1 MSASALAEGRVAG
14 RYFDGQSSQARAAE
28 ARVEAEQ
35 LEVHLEGG
43 ERLRFA
49 ADQVRLG
56 TQVGSAGCYLHLGEG
71 AALESTDVAGVQ
83 ALVRAL
89 RSSTAGTLWLHRLE
103 VSPRLIVLSLL
114 VTVALM
120 VGGVVWGVPWASDRI
135 ASMLPESLEELAGS
149 EALDAIDRTWADPS
163 ELTEARQQA
172 LLAHMQPS
180 LQWLTAQYPERTLK
194 VHFRSAPALGANA
207 FALPGGHLVFTDAM
221 VELAQ
226 HDDELVAVLAHEA
239 GHAVHRHGMR
249 NLVQGSL
256 LVFVMAS
263 MTGDMSAASDLV
275 TGVPALLATLAYRR
289 GMEEEADDFALD
301 MLRARHISPSRFV
314 DIMQRL
320 DPPGEGD
327 ETGSV
332 GRFLSTHPP
341 TPERI
346 ERFQEAE

>member
-1 MSASALAEGRVAG
+1 M
-14 RYFDGQSSQARAAE
+14 
-28 ARVEAEQ
+28 
-35 LEVHLEGG
+35 
-43 ERLRFA
+43 
-49 ADQVRLG
+49 
-56 TQVGSAGCYLHLGEG
+56 
-71 AALESTDVAGVQ
+71 
-83 ALVRAL
+83 
-89 RSSTAGTLWLHRLE
+89 
-103 VSPRLIVLSLL
+103 
-114 VTVALM
+114 
-120 VGGVVWGVPWASDRI
+120 
-135 ASMLPESLEELAGS
+135 
-149 EALDAIDRTWADPS
+149 
-163 ELTEARQQA
+163 
-172 LLAHMQPS
+172 
-180 LQWLTAQYPERTLK
+180 
-194 VHFRSAPALGANA
+194 
-207 FALPGGHLVFTDAM
+207 
-221 VELAQ
+221 
-226 HDDELVAVLAHEA
+226 LAHEA

-320 DPPGEGD
+320 DPPGEGG